1 MPIIFCKTDIVN
13 IYSAMSTWAFLRL
26 PTFYY
31 SFKKLLDYRSFFN
44 LSGKMFQILGPKS
57 FQSHDTPNL
66 ERVWQIRNYFSDYTG
81 AHSFIQIAQ
90 L

>member
-1 MPIIFCKTDIVN
+1 
-13 IYSAMSTWAFLRL
+13 MSTWAFLRL

-57 FQSHDTPNL
+57 FQSYDTPNL
-66 ERVWQIRNYFSDYTG
+66 QWAWQ
-81 AHSFIQIAQ
+81 AQ
-90 L
+90 LQLAEILQALVCLIHFNSKTL